1 MLDEKKQLRDYI
13 RNFHK
18 MEIVQGDSIEIDDF
32 FNLDKP
38 LTNDMDQVYN
48 AVVKHDDGTLFN
60 EIMTYVD
67 DNYSLHESMVLLC
80 LFRGMTYKQV
90 GKLFNKGE
98 YTIRRYE
105 REMLNRFIE
114 DSH

>member
-1 MLDEKKQLRDYI
+1 MLDEKKRSRDYI

-18 MEIVQGDSIEIDDF
+18 MEIVHDDSIEIDDF

-48 AVVKHDDGTLFN
+48 AIAKHDDGTLFN
-60 EIMTYVD
+60 EIMAFID

-80 LFRGMTYKQV
+80 LFRGMTYK
-90 GKLFNKGE
+90 
-98 YTIRRYE
+98 
-105 REMLNRFIE
+105 
-114 DSH
+114 